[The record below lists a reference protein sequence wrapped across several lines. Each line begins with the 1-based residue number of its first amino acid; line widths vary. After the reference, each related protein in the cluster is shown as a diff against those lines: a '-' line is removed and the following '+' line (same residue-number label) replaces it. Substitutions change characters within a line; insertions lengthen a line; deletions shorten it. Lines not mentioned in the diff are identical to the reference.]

1 MQARRIVFLFLL
13 LTLFNRFHVCFAQ
26 EKEIDKDTQADIKQQ
41 ISDLEKRVREME
53 RQHAIEIQELNEK
66 LQALSREQEE
76 KAEEDAIA
84 DLRRQAEADAA
95 KEEVAEEPKQ
105 TIFQAGWLSLQ
116 DLNPEISVTGD
127 MFYQYTCRDGVGHS
141 DFVFRNLGLHF
152 QAYLDPYTRFKA
164 AVPVNEHGAELGEA
178 YLTRF
183 GIVHGLNGTAGKFR
197 QQFGV
202 VNRWHKHA
210 LDQLDFPLALRQIF
224 GEGGLNQ
231 TGISLDYTLPPF
243 GNSIQEVTLQVT
255 NGENKRLFSGNFVS
269 LPATLLHYKNYRDL
283 TKDTYL
289 EWGLTGLVGW
299 NDEWDVLSG
308 DSVQQAKDTLST
320 WVFGADLCLLW
331 EPTERM
337 RYRNIEW
344 RTEAYVL
351 YRNILAPD
359 GSGNDTLNAWG
370 AYSYVQGKLSRRWV
384 IGVRGDYY
392 EPDTKDYAAL
402 PGLSLAPLAYT
413 SSGVCRWGIT
423 PYVTWYQ
430 SPWVRVRFEYEHL
443 DGHGTGEAVDGATL
457 QLTFAAGPH
466 KHDRY

>member
-1 MQARRIVFLFLL
+1 MQARPIVILFLFLAQ
-13 LTLFNRFHVCFAQ
+13 FNPFRVCLAQ
-26 EKEIDKDTQADIKQQ
+26 EEKIDADRQPDTKEQ
-41 ISDLEKRVREME
+41 ILELEKRVWEME
-53 RQHAIEIQELNEK
+53 RQHQIEIQELNEK
-66 LQALSREQEE
+66 VQALSRELQE

-84 DLRRQAEADAA
+84 DLRRQAESDAA
-95 KEEVAEEPKQ
+95 KQEVEEEPKQ
-105 TIFQAGWLSLQ
+105 TVFEAAMLSLQ

-127 MFYQYTCRDGVGHS
+127 MFYQYSSRDGVGDS
-141 DFVFRNLGLHF
+141 DFVFRSLGFHVE
-152 QAYLDPYTRFKA
+152 AYLDPTSRFKA
-164 AVPVNEHGAELGEA
+164 AVPVNEDGVELGEA

-183 GIVHGLNGTAGKFR
+183 GIVHGLNATAGKFR

-231 TGISLDYTLPPF
+231 TGVSLDYTLPPF

-255 NGENKRLFSGNFVS
+255 NGENERLFSGNFAS
-269 LPATLLHYKNYRDL
+269 LPATLLHYRNYRDL
-283 TKDTYL
+283 SKDAYL

-299 NDEWDVLSG
+299 NDAWDVLSG

-344 RTEAYVL
+344 RSEAYVL

-370 AYSYVQGKLSRRWV
+370 AYSYVQGKLSRQWV
-384 IGVRGDYY
+384 IGHKRIRRTSRFVPRSIGLRD
-392 EPDTKDYAAL
+392 EWRVSMGRNSLCDLVSKPMGEDTL
-402 PGLSLAPLAYT
+402 
-413 SSGVCRWGIT
+413 
-423 PYVTWYQ
+423 
-430 SPWVRVRFEYEHL
+430 RV
-443 DGHGTGEAVDGATL
+443 
-457 QLTFAAGPH
+457 
-466 KHDRY
+466 

>member
-1 MQARRIVFLFLL
+1 MQARRIIFLFLF
-13 LTLFNRFHVCFAQ
+13 LTLFNHFHDCFAQ
-26 EKEIDKDTQADIKQQ
+26 EKEIDKDTQADIKRQ

-66 LQALSREQEE
+66 LQALSQEQEE

-84 DLRRQAEADAA
+84 DLRKQAEADAA
-95 KEEVAEEPKQ
+95 KEEVEEEPKQ

-243 GNSIQEVTLQVT
+243 GNCIQEVTLQVT

-283 TKDTYL
+283 SKDTYL

-299 NDEWDVLSG
+299 NETG
-308 DSVQQAKDTLST
+308 K
-320 WVFGADLCLLW
+320 G
-331 EPTERM
+331 
-337 RYRNIEW
+337 
-344 RTEAYVL
+344 
-351 YRNILAPD
+351 
-359 GSGNDTLNAWG
+359 
-370 AYSYVQGKLSRRWV
+370 YSQHL
-384 IGVRGDYY
+384 GVRGGFVPVVGTYGTDAVPQHRM
-392 EPDTKDYAAL
+392 EERSIR
-402 PGLSLAPLAYT
+402 SLQEY
-413 SSGVCRWGIT
+413 SGSGRLRKR
-423 PYVTWYQ
+423 YVE
-430 SPWVRVRFEYEHL
+430 RLGR
-443 DGHGTGEAVDGATL
+443 L
-457 QLTFAAGPH
+457 QLCAGQIVSTVGHRRPG
-466 KHDRY
+466 